1 MATGKKTGNS
11 EFLEFL
17 KGAPTLDEAA
27 SQETT
32 ELTGVVSRTEDG
44 KFAITTAHGQT
55 YEMDAAAVQQF
66 RAVEGH
72 GFSKIA
78 TIQITNEALK
88 AAVLRQIKP
97 VFKDMI
103 KDPIKEV
110 IGDGGKL
117 PPIDKFPPH
126 DKQPP
131 IDTLAIKDIH
141 TDPAAD
147 KFPHT
152 ETIAFKDVHKDP
164 LSDPTGGHKPFITDP
179 IIDKAPLKDIR
190 KDPLSDPIKPVFDP
204 QGTGPADV
212 VQTNPI
218 DQVVNPAA
226 AMAGGPMPFAIATP
240 HHASAEALAMQMGA
254 PTAGYGGGQN
264 YKPLPWEK
272 HPWGEKIPWADT
284 RKEMIKEPIH
294 DTRKELIGDPK
305 RIWEGTWDPGQISQ
319 GPLPEPWAG
328 GGIQGFGFI

>member
-1 MATGKKTGNS
+1 MATGKTTGNS

-17 KGAPTLDEAA
+17 KGAPTLDEAT

-110 IGDGGKL
+110 GTYPVAIHLHADVKVQITVVVEAEGG
-117 PPIDKFPPH
+117 
-126 DKQPP
+126 
-131 IDTLAIKDIH
+131 
-141 TDPAAD
+141 TDEEGAAPAEGAAAPAAD
-147 KFPHT
+147 DAAGKT
-152 ETIAFKDVHKDP
+152 A
-164 LSDPTGGHKPFITDP
+164 KPES
-179 IIDKAPLKDIR
+179 A
-190 KDPLSDPIKPVFDP
+190 
-204 QGTGPADV
+204 
-212 VQTNPI
+212 
-218 DQVVNPAA
+218 PAA
-226 AMAGGPMPFAIATP
+226 E
-240 HHASAEALAMQMGA
+240 S
-254 PTAGYGGGQN
+254 
-264 YKPLPWEK
+264 
-272 HPWGEKIPWADT
+272 
-284 RKEMIKEPIH
+284 
-294 DTRKELIGDPK
+294 
-305 RIWEGTWDPGQISQ
+305 
-319 GPLPEPWAG
+319 
-328 GGIQGFGFI
+328 